1 MQDRGVTFQAV
12 ETWTAICSRRNVRAF
27 RPEPI
32 PEADLDRILEAAWRS
47 PSSNNEQRWD
57 IVVCTD
63 KAQLDQLS
71 RAWTWAG
78 HIAGAAAAIVL
89 LSTHAEAGDFVEF
102 DLGQVTMIILVEA
115 TDLGIGTCHSA
126 VGDQDLVREVLGSP
140 PDREAFAM
148 ISLGYPADRPL
159 RPIARPN
166 RKPKS
171 EVIHRGHW

>member
-1 MQDRGVTFQAV
+1 VD
-12 ETWTAICSRRNVRAF
+12 TWTAIRSRRNVRTF

-57 IVVCTD
+57 LVLCTD
-63 KAQLDQLS
+63 KSTLDQLS

-89 LSTHAEAGDFVEF
+89 LSPPAEAGDFVEF
-102 DLGQVTMIILVEA
+102 DLGQVTMSILLQA

-126 VGDQDLVREVLGSP
+126 VGDQDLVREALGNP
-140 PDREAFAM
+140 PDREAVAM

-166 RKPKS
+166 RKPKT

>member
-1 MQDRGVTFQAV
+1 V

-63 KAQLDQLS
+63 EAKLDHLS
-71 RAWTWAG
+71 RAWTYAG

-89 LSTHAEAGDFVEF
+89 LSPHPEAGDFVEF
-102 DLGQVTMIILVEA
+102 DLGQVTMSIVLEA
-115 TDLGIGTCHSA
+115 ADLGIGSCHSA
-126 VGDQDLVREVLGSP
+126 VGDQDLVREVLGNP
-140 PDREAFAM
+140 PDREAVAM

-159 RPIARPN
+159 RPIVRPN